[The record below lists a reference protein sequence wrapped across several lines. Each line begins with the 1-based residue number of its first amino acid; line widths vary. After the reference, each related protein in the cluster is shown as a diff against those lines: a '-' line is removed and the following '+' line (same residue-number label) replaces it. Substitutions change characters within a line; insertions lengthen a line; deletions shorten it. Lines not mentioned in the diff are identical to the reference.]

1 MDHPI
6 SSRRKHS
13 DFWSR
18 VLSCYSSWKCHVV
31 LLVGFQMHQQDE
43 STLPPTPEEAVAAL
57 QRENTALEERL
68 KQIGTLATQ
77 PGTEVEATI
86 AVRLTN
92 YENGF
97 WKFVSRAGQILGPIA
112 VLFAVLGFAITTCS
126 FTKQIDQISATTVYQ
141 LAREGRQL
149 GRELESGAATTGE
162 GINFHFSA
170 QHLVDEGVVG
180 EEMRVLY
187 LVDYCGFVFGQTDFE
202 AVWSELKKF
211 YPESF
216 SARTDTI
223 FGLSSSEACTVE
235 NLEALENGN

>member
-1 MDHPI
+1 MGYEAQTFRFLVK
-6 SSRRKHS
+6 SA
-13 DFWSR
+13 
-18 VLSCYSSWKCHVV
+18 SCYLSRKCQFAS
-31 LLVGFQMHQQDE
+31 LVGFQMHEQDE
-43 STLPPTPEEAVAAL
+43 PALPPTPEEAVAAL
-57 QRENTALEERL
+57 QRENAALEERL
-68 KQIGTLATQ
+68 TQIGTLATQ
-77 PGTEVEATI
+77 PGAEDEATI

-97 WKFVSRAGQILGPIA
+97 WKFVSRAGQILSPIA
-112 VLFAVLGFAITTCS
+112 VLVAVLGFAVTTCS
-126 FTKQIDQISATTVYQ
+126 FTRQIDQISATTVYQ

-202 AVWSELKKF
+202 AVWAELNKF

-216 SARTDTI
+216 AARTDAI
-223 FGLSSSEACTVE
+223 LRLSRSEACTVE

>member
-1 MDHPI
+1 
-6 SSRRKHS
+6 
-13 DFWSR
+13 
-18 VLSCYSSWKCHVV
+18 
-31 LLVGFQMHQQDE
+31 MHDQDE
-43 STLPPTPEEAVAAL
+43 PALPPTPEEAVAAL
-57 QRENTALEERL
+57 QRENAALEERL
-68 KQIGTLATQ
+68 TQIGTLATR
-77 PGTEVEATI
+77 PGAEDQATI

-97 WKFVSRAGQILGPIA
+97 WKFVSRAGQILSPIA
-112 VLFAVLGFAITTCS
+112 VLFAVLGFAVTTCS
-126 FTKQIDQISATTVYQ
+126 FTRQIDQISATTVYQ

-187 LVDYCGFVFGQTDFE
+187 LVDYCGFMFDQTDFE
-202 AVWSELKKF
+202 AVWAELNNF

-216 SARTDTI
+216 SAQTDAI
-223 FGLSSSEACTVE
+223 LRLSGSEACTVD